1 VLIEFDP
8 AKDAANIQKHGMSLA
23 VAGELTYALTAPAKT
38 VRGERRVK
46 LIGEVSVGLISVIAT
61 WRAPR
66 LRIISVR
73 RANRK
78 ERKHYDAEVR

>member
-1 VLIEFDP
+1 MLIEFDP
-8 AKDAANIQKHGMSLA
+8 AKDAANVRKHGVSLA
-23 VAGELTYALTAPAKT
+23 VAGELTYALTFPAKT
-38 VRGERRVK
+38 VRGEPRVK

-73 RANRK
+73 RASRK
-78 ERKHYDAEVR
+78 ERKDYASEVR

>member
-1 VLIEFDP
+1 ME
-8 AKDAANIQKHGMSLA
+8 
-23 VAGELTYALTAPAKT
+23 T

-78 ERKHYDAEVR
+78 ERKNYDAEVR

>member
-1 VLIEFDP
+1 VLIEFDA
-8 AKDAANIQKHGMSLA
+8 AKDAKNIQKHGMSLA

-38 VRGERRVK
+38 VRGEQRVK
-46 LIGEVSVGLISVIAT
+46 LIGEVAGELISVIAT
-61 WRAPR
+61 WRAPS

-78 ERKHYDAEVR
+78 ERKDYDAEVR